1 MKAEKLFC
9 NRNKFQ
15 NFKHSLVFE
24 NFNKEIIIMRL
35 REIVGDILDQTPQV
49 SDRVIKLDEQV
60 ITQEELDKRM
70 QDKSVRITETS
81 PDNYKTLQRL
91 RG

>member
-1 MKAEKLFC
+1 MM
-9 NRNKFQ
+9 
-15 NFKHSLVFE
+15 H
-24 NFNKEIIIMRL
+24 L
-35 REIVGDILDQTPQV
+35 REIVGDTPDHMPQT

-60 ITQEELDKRM
+60 VTQEELDKRM
-70 QDKSVRITETS
+70 QDKSVRVTETS

>member
-1 MKAEKLFC
+1 MM
-9 NRNKFQ
+9 
-15 NFKHSLVFE
+15 H
-24 NFNKEIIIMRL
+24 L
-35 REIVGDILDQTPQV
+35 REIVGNTPDQI

-60 ITQEELDKRM
+60 VTQEELDKKM
-70 QDKSVRITETS
+70 QDKSVRVTETS

>member
-1 MKAEKLFC
+1 MM
-9 NRNKFQ
+9 
-15 NFKHSLVFE
+15 H
-24 NFNKEIIIMRL
+24 L
-35 REIVGDILDQTPQV
+35 REIVGDTPDQA

-60 ITQEELDKRM
+60 VTQEELDKRM
-70 QDKSVRITETS
+70 QDKSVRVTETS

>member
-1 MKAEKLFC
+1 MT
-9 NRNKFQ
+9 
-15 NFKHSLVFE
+15 H
-24 NFNKEIIIMRL
+24 L
-35 REIVGDILDQTPQV
+35 REIVGNMPDQT

-60 ITQEELDKRM
+60 VTQEELDKKM
-70 QDKSVRITETS
+70 QDKSVRVTETS

>member
-1 MKAEKLFC
+1 MM
-9 NRNKFQ
+9 
-15 NFKHSLVFE
+15 H
-24 NFNKEIIIMRL
+24 L
-35 REIVGDILDQTPQV
+35 REIVGNMPDQT

-60 ITQEELDKRM
+60 VTQEELDKRM
-70 QDKSVRITETS
+70 QDKSVRVTETS

>member
-1 MKAEKLFC
+1 MT
-9 NRNKFQ
+9 
-15 NFKHSLVFE
+15 H
-24 NFNKEIIIMRL
+24 L
-35 REIVGDILDQTPQV
+35 REIVGNTPDQA

-60 ITQEELDKRM
+60 VTQEELDKRM
-70 QDKSVRITETS
+70 QDKSVRVTETS

>member
-1 MKAEKLFC
+1 MM
-9 NRNKFQ
+9 
-15 NFKHSLVFE
+15 H
-24 NFNKEIIIMRL
+24 L
-35 REIVGDILDQTPQV
+35 REIVGNVPDQT

-60 ITQEELDKRM
+60 VTQEELDKRM
-70 QDKSVRITETS
+70 QDKSVRVTETS

>member
-1 MKAEKLFC
+1 
-9 NRNKFQ
+9 
-15 NFKHSLVFE
+15 
-24 NFNKEIIIMRL
+24 L
-35 REIVGDILDQTPQV
+35 RRSKPQT

-60 ITQEELDKRM
+60 VTQEELDKRM
-70 QDKSVRITETS
+70 QDKSVRVTETS

>member
-1 MKAEKLFC
+1 MM
-9 NRNKFQ
+9 
-15 NFKHSLVFE
+15 H
-24 NFNKEIIIMRL
+24 L
-35 REIVGDILDQTPQV
+35 REIVGNMPDQA

-60 ITQEELDKRM
+60 VTQEELDKRM
-70 QDKSVRITETS
+70 QDKSVRVTETS

>member
-1 MKAEKLFC
+1 MT
-9 NRNKFQ
+9 
-15 NFKHSLVFE
+15 H
-24 NFNKEIIIMRL
+24 L
-35 REIVGDILDQTPQV
+35 REIVGNTSDQT

-60 ITQEELDKRM
+60 VTQEELDKRM
-70 QDKSVRITETS
+70 QDKSVRVTETS

>member
-1 MKAEKLFC
+1 MM
-9 NRNKFQ
+9 
-15 NFKHSLVFE
+15 H
-24 NFNKEIIIMRL
+24 L
-35 REIVGDILDQTPQV
+35 REIVGNTPDQTP
-49 SDRVIKLDEQV
+49 DRVIKLDEQV

-70 QDKSVRITETS
+70 QDKSVRVTETS

>member
-1 MKAEKLFC
+1 MM
-9 NRNKFQ
+9 
-15 NFKHSLVFE
+15 H
-24 NFNKEIIIMRL
+24 L
-35 REIVGDILDQTPQV
+35 REIVGNAPDQT

-60 ITQEELDKRM
+60 VTQEELDKRM
-70 QDKSVRITETS
+70 QDKSVRVTETS

>member
-1 MKAEKLFC
+1 MM
-9 NRNKFQ
+9 
-15 NFKHSLVFE
+15 H
-24 NFNKEIIIMRL
+24 L
-35 REIVGDILDQTPQV
+35 REIVGNTPDQA

-60 ITQEELDKRM
+60 VTQEELDKRM
-70 QDKSVRITETS
+70 QDKSVRVTETS

>member
-1 MKAEKLFC
+1 MM
-9 NRNKFQ
+9 
-15 NFKHSLVFE
+15 H
-24 NFNKEIIIMRL
+24 L
-35 REIVGDILDQTPQV
+35 REIVGDIPDQT

-60 ITQEELDKRM
+60 VTQEELDKRM
-70 QDKSVRITETS
+70 QDKSVRVTETS